1 MAKNLSA
8 VKRVQIASRNNQS
21 NKKYKS
27 VIKTVTKKILAEIEI
42 SSSRA
47 SDSDNSK
54 LQLMV
59 SQAYSKIDKAVKKG
73 VIHKNSAARKKSR
86 LVNIMRAS

>member
-8 VKRVQIASRNNQS
+8 AKRVQVASRNNQS

-27 VIKTVTKKILAEIEI
+27 IIKTMTRKIFAEIDAA
-42 SSSRA
+42 SSRT
-47 SDSDNSK
+47 SDFDNRQ
-54 LQLMV
+54 LQILV

-86 LVNIMRAS
+86 LVSRMRAA